1 MDVRKIM
8 HQRRSCRA
16 FLDKPIAK
24 DTLAEILEDTICAP
38 SAINMQPWQF
48 TVAAGEERLRLS
60 RALMKAYREQNIS
73 CGPGATR
80 PLPDEVQQ
88 RRIQATE
95 AMAPLL
101 KEMGVTQHVYVNEG
115 SLNFY
120 NAPAALIIAFDSA
133 FTDARLFDMG
143 IAAAY
148 FLLSAHDHGLAT
160 CPIGLVC
167 AYEEAIKEVLN
178 IREEFKV
185 ALSIAVGFADEA
197 SPINRLKTTRD
208 DLDSFVRWYG

>member
-24 DTLAEILEDTICAP
+24 ETLMEILEDTVRAP

-80 PLPDEVQQ
+80 PLPDEVH
-88 RRIQATE
+88 RRRSQAGE
-95 AMAPLL
+95 AMTPLL
-101 KEMGVTQHVYVNEG
+101 KEMDVDPHVFVNEG

-120 NAPAALIIAFDSA
+120 YAPAAIIIAFDTA

-167 AYEEAIKEVLN
+167 AYEETIKEVLN
-178 IREEFKV
+178 IREQFKV
-185 ALSIAVGFADEA
+185 ALSIAVGYADEA
-197 SPINRLKTTRD
+197 SPINRLKTERD
-208 DLDSFVRWYG
+208 GLDSFVRWYG